1 MDGRRVDLRVVPYN
15 VSVLVGYELYRVA
28 IRRERP
34 MCRSV
39 SVECYSYCPKLSH
52 FIGAQSEGSAPHF
65 IPPSVHH
72 LTSLPF
78 LSGSGSE
85 ARRETAADKIPLDG
99 ILRGSSRKSQHGIWL
114 HPKSVHRK
122 NRIKNPLS

>member
-1 MDGRRVDLRVVPYN
+1 MRGVSYN
-15 VSVLVGYELYRVA
+15 VSVLVDYELYRVA
-28 IRRERP
+28 IRRKRP

-65 IPPSVHH
+65 IQPSVHH

-78 LSGSGSE
+78 LSGSVSE
-85 ARRETAADKIPLDG
+85 AGRETAADKIPLDG
-99 ILRGSSRKSQHGIWL
+99 ILRGSSRNS
-114 HPKSVHRK
+114 
-122 NRIKNPLS
+122 

>member
-1 MDGRRVDLRVVPYN
+1 MDGRRVDLRVVSYN

-65 IPPSVHH
+65 ILPSVHH

-78 LSGSGSE
+78 LSGSGE
-85 ARRETAADKIPLDG
+85 KRQAVAQIPLDG
-99 ILRGSSRKSQHGIWL
+99 IWLGAAGNSSTEYGYT
-114 HPKSVHRK
+114 
-122 NRIKNPLS
+122 

>member
-65 IPPSVHH
+65 ILPSVHH

-78 LSGSGSE
+78 LSGSGESE
-85 ARRETAADKIPLDG
+85 NVRISLAECGSEQPEIVARNTATPKFAQTKNKE
-99 ILRGSSRKSQHGIWL
+99 RKSPWL
-114 HPKSVHRK
+114 KF
-122 NRIKNPLS
+122 

>member
-1 MDGRRVDLRVVPYN
+1 
-15 VSVLVGYELYRVA
+15 
-28 IRRERP
+28 

-39 SVECYSYCPKLSH
+39 SVECYSYYPKLSH

-65 IPPSVHH
+65 ILPSVHH

-99 ILRGSSRKSQHGIWL
+99 ILRGSSRNSQHGIRL

-122 NRIKNPLS
+122 DRIKNPLS

>member
-1 MDGRRVDLRVVPYN
+1 MDGRRVDLRVVSYN

-65 IPPSVHH
+65 ILPSIHH

-78 LSGSGSE
+78 LSGSGESE
-85 ARRETAADKIPLDG
+85 NVRISLAECGSEQPEIAARNTATPKICTP
-99 ILRGSSRKSQHGIWL
+99 
-114 HPKSVHRK
+114 
-122 NRIKNPLS
+122 